1 MTAEEEHAED
11 RRAARS
17 RGEVAAEISNGIVKL
32 FSEYYGRGPVK
43 AKTFLIDNYSLTV
56 LEDTLTTA
64 ESTLVKADRKG
75 LVRDFRIAFQTEMA
89 GRFKGVVELATARKV
104 LTYQSQL
111 AFDPDVCFEL
121 FVLEDAPELAGSDDG
136 RAGDPS

>member
-1 MTAEEEHAED
+1 MTAD
-11 RRAARS
+11 GVTTQRT

-43 AKTFLIDNYSLTV
+43 AKTFLMDNYSVTV

-64 ESTLVKADRKG
+64 ESTLVKAGREEK
-75 LVRDFRIAFQTEMA
+75 VRDFRLTFQGEMA
-89 GRFKGVVELATARKV
+89 GRFKGVVELATKRRV

-111 AFDPDVCFEL
+111 TFDPDHCFEF
-121 FVLEDAPELAGSDDG
+121 FVLDG
-136 RAGDPS
+136 PPDVQADS

>member
-1 MTAEEEHAED
+1 LKTLP
-11 RRAARS
+11 RT

-43 AKTFLIDNYSLTV
+43 AKTFLFDNYSLTV

-64 ESTLVKADRKG
+64 EATLVNAGRET

-89 GRFKGVVELATARKV
+89 NDFHRVVEQATGRKV
-104 LTYQSQL
+104 MTYQSQI
-111 AFDPDVCFEL
+111 AFNPDVCFEA
-121 FVLEDAPELAGSDDG
+121 FVFDGPPELAGEPAD
-136 RAGDPS
+136 

>member
-1 MTAEEEHAED
+1 MTANAPTGQKT
-11 RRAARS
+11 

-43 AKTFLIDNYSLTV
+43 AKTFLMDNYSVTV

-64 ESTLVKADRKG
+64 ESTLVQANREHM
-75 LVRDFRIAFQTEMA
+75 VRDFRLAFQSEMA
-89 GRFKGVVELATARKV
+89 GRFKGVVELATKRRV

-111 AFDPDVCFEL
+111 MFDPDHCFEL
-121 FVLEDAPELAGSDDG
+121 FVLDGPPEVSD
-136 RAGDPS
+136 